1 MTAANRI
8 NKIILLLSFVG
19 GIVLLFY
26 CHSSERTGKHLIK
39 VSTINTLD
47 YVEHVNSELPRKN
60 ITANEIIKH
69 VTNDDRYAFGT
80 HPQEAVSQQHRSLLR
95 TNNNDVS
102 SRQLQQIMPYGM
114 NNNLNDG
121 IMKGL
126 SNLGLF
132 LMGWMIFIC
141 VVGGAMRCFLCCEFM
156 QNNPNYNL
164 QNLYNSFIDRDDCY
178 ENNEEGIALE
188 SFRNENGIATH

>member
-39 VSTINTLD
+39 VSTINTLLD

-60 ITANEIIKH
+60 ITANEIIM
-69 VTNDDRYAFGT
+69 TNDDRYAFGT
-80 HPQEAVSQQHRSLLR
+80 HTQEAVSLRSLLR

-102 SRQLQQIMPYGM
+102 SRQLQQVMPYGM

-121 IMKGL
+121 ITKGL

-132 LMGWMIFIC
+132 LMGWMIIIC

-164 QNLYNSFIDRDDCY
+164 QNLYNSFIGRDDCY

-188 SFRNENGIATH
+188 SFRDENGIATH

>member
-1 MTAANRI
+1 M
-8 NKIILLLSFVG
+8 LLLSFVG

-26 CHSSERTGKHLIK
+26 CQSSERTGKHLIK
-39 VSTINTLD
+39 VSTINTLLD

-60 ITANEIIKH
+60 ITANEIIM
-69 VTNDDRYAFGT
+69 TNDDRYAFRT
-80 HPQEAVSQQHRSLLR
+80 HTQEAVSLQQRSLLK
-95 TNNNDVS
+95 TNNDVS

-121 IMKGL
+121 ITKGL

-188 SFRNENGIATH
+188 SFRDENGIATH